1 MTMNKKLFIDLL
13 NDELVTAL
21 GCTEPIAIA
30 FCAAKARDLLNEF
43 PDRAEVYASN
53 NIIKNV
59 KSVTVP
65 KSDGLKGVDAAC
77 VLGIAGGNSLL
88 ELEVLNN
95 VTGEDVKTAN
105 KLLKSGFCKTYS
117 LKTAAALN
125 IIVKVFKG
133 ENCAEVELKDGHT
146 NIVRTVLNG
155 NVLYENNTAREEK
168 KYDFTLDDVY
178 EFADTIEL
186 SEIQSL
192 IGRQLEY
199 NVAIA
204 KEGLNGNYGSMVGKT
219 LLQSYPD
226 SVAIR
231 ARAMAAAGTDAR
243 MNGCAM
249 PVVINSGS
257 GNQGIT
263 LSVPIYVYAGEY
275 GKSREELI
283 RATLLS
289 NLVGIYIKKGIGKL
303 SAFCGAVSA
312 SCGVAAGLVYLMG
325 GNFLQVGEAITN
337 TAGNVS
343 GIVCDG
349 AKSSCAAKIASSVD
363 AGIMAFYMA
372 MKDNVFSGGDGIV
385 DNDIEGTIDNISR
398 LGRDGMRETD
408 DEIISIMLKNIG
420 EKDE

>member
-1 MTMNKKLFIDLL
+1 MNNDAFIELL
-13 NDELVTAL
+13 NEELVTAL

-30 FCAAKARDLLNEF
+30 YCAAKSRELLGDF
-43 PDRAEVYASN
+43 PQRVEIYASN

-65 KSDGLKGVDAAC
+65 KSGGMKGVDTAC
-77 VLGIAGGNSLL
+77 VLGVVAGNAALG
-88 ELEVLNN
+88 LEVLND
-95 VTGEDVKTAN
+95 VTEKDVQTAKT
-105 KLLKSGFCKTYS
+105 LLKDGFCETYA
-117 LKTAAALN
+117 LKTTSTLN
-125 IIVKVFKG
+125 IIVKVFG
-133 ENCAEVELKDGHT
+133 NGNSAEVELKDGHT

-155 NVLYENNTAREEK
+155 KVLFENDKPIVEK
-168 KYDFTLDDVY
+168 EYDFTLEEAYGFVKN
-178 EFADTIEL
+178 IEL
-186 SEIQSL
+186 EKVEEIIS
-192 IGRQLEY
+192 RQLEK

-204 KEGLNGNYGSMVGKT
+204 KEGLKGNYGSMVGKT
-219 LLQSYPD
+219 LMLNYKD
-226 SVAIR
+226 DVANR
-231 ARAMAAAGTDAR
+231 ARAMAAAGSDAR

-263 LSVPIYVYAGEY
+263 LSVPIYVFAEEY
-275 GKSREELI
+275 KKSKEELI

-289 NLVGIYIKKGIGKL
+289 NLVSIYIKKGIGKL

-312 SCGVAAGLVYLMG
+312 SCGVAAGLVFLMG
-325 GNFLQVGEAITN
+325 GSFAQVGEAITN

-372 MKDNVFSGGDGIV
+372 MRNNVFCGGDGIV
-385 DNDIEGTIDNISR
+385 DDSIEGTIANVSR
-398 LGRDGMRETD
+398 LGRNGMRETD
-408 DEIISIMLKNIG
+408 DEIISIMLKDKG
-420 EKDE
+420 V

>member
-1 MTMNKKLFIDLL
+1 MNKKLFIDLL